1 METVKEPIRIQRTVK
16 STRAHVA
23 RRANDRMAEQVRKVR
38 QDVQEFGG
46 IARDVA
52 QEKLEHLRDSAADYK
67 DQGRDKVQKVERTIE
82 QFIQDRPLKTVLI
95 AAGVGLLL
103 GRFWM
108 RR

>member
-1 METVKEPIRIQRTVK
+1 MDVINEPIRIKRNVK
-16 STRAHVA
+16 ANRVPAGRLANGRMGKQAKKVA
-23 RRANDRMAEQVRKVR
+23 
-38 QDVQEFGG
+38 QDVSKMGS

-52 QEKLEHLRDSAADYK
+52 QEEFEHLRESASEYK
-67 DQGRDKVQKVERTIE
+67 DQGRDKVQQVERTIE
-82 QFIQDRPLKTVLI
+82 QFIRERPLKTVLI

>member
-1 METVKEPIRIQRTVK
+1 MG
-16 STRAHVA
+16 S
-23 RRANDRMAEQVRKVR
+23 
-38 QDVQEFGG
+38 

-52 QEKLEHLRDSAADYK
+52 QEKLEQLRESATEYR
-67 DQGRDKVQKVERTIE
+67 DQGRDKIQEVERTIE
-82 QFIQDRPLKTVLI
+82 DYIRERPIKTILI

>member
-1 METVKEPIRIQRTVK
+1 MDITNEHGRTQRNVKANRTPAKVPANGQMRK
-16 STRAHVA
+16 QA
-23 RRANDRMAEQVRKVR
+23 RKIT
-38 QDVQEFGG
+38 QDVSQMGK

-52 QEKLEHLRDSAADYK
+52 EETLGQLRESATEYK
-67 DQGRDKVQKVERTIE
+67 DQGLDKIQEVERTIE
-82 QFIQDRPLKTVLI
+82 DYIRERPIKTILI

>member
-1 METVKEPIRIQRTVK
+1 MDVINESDRMQRNSK
-16 STRAHVA
+16 ANRAPA
-23 RRANDRMAEQVRKVR
+23 EQRANGRMRKQAKKVT
-38 QDVQEFGG
+38 QDVSKMGS

-52 QEKLEHLRDSAADYK
+52 QEKLEQLRESATEYR
-67 DQGRDKVQKVERTIE
+67 DQGRDKIQEVERTIE
-82 QFIQDRPLKTVLI
+82 DYIRERPIKTILI